1 MLLLAAQQVYAN
13 HTKGGYMFYE
23 YLGQGSNPNRV
34 RYRIVLKLYTNCQ
47 LNTSQFDRSINFTF
61 FDGGSY
67 QLISADPVTYQD
79 SVNIQNCTIQS
90 CHPCISPIPSIC
102 YKIIT
107 YEMVKEL
114 DRSPNGYVVSYQRCC
129 RITGINNIQA
139 PSNNVGETWTV
150 NIPGFGAAP
159 DADRNSSALFAQND
173 TAIICEG
180 AFFTFDFSAVDPNND
195 SLIYEFCDA
204 YNGGGATN
212 PAPLTAGP
220 PVYSS
225 VPYSGF
231 FNGSQP
237 MGGAVNINRFTGI
250 VSGIAPASGVYVLT
264 ACVTEYKRGT
274 GIPIA
279 QVRKSLHIQVADCQL
294 TQAKLNPEYVSCDGF
309 TLSFSNNA
317 SSSNI
322 QTWYWDFGVPGTD
335 ADVSTAEAPTFTY
348 PDTGIYTIKFVVNRG
363 LACSDSTTAKVKV
376 YPGFFPNFTVAGQC
390 KNTPIR
396 FTDATTATYGVP
408 DKWFWNFGDLSTLAD
423 TAVTASATY
432 TFANSGNYTVTF
444 IVGSNKGCL
453 DTLTRQIAVVD
464 RASFG
469 LTNDTLICDIDTLQL
484 NAVGDGSFTWSPNYN
499 ISNLA
504 GPSTF
509 VSPDVPFTYHVVFTD
524 PYGCV
529 GNDSVRVN
537 VKSFVTLEAGND
549 TTICLTDAIT
559 LRPNSDGL
567 YYQWQPAASLNN
579 PAIKNP
585 LARPLGNTTYH
596 VISSIGK
603 CTAEDSLRVRVVP
616 YPAISVSPDTAICF
630 GDNAQLRASGGVTYN
645 WQPPSYL
652 NSNTVANPISTKPPA
667 SIRYVVFVRD
677 TIGCPKPSIDTVL
690 VKVYPKILADAGP
703 RDTAVVEG
711 EALQLNGNGGVS
723 YVWSPPL
730 YLTNAGTK
738 NPVALPRN
746 TIEYVLTAS
755 NEAGC
760 FGTDT
765 ILVKLY
771 YVAPGF
777 YVPNAFSPNGDGK
790 NDVFRPVLLGMKS
803 LDRFAVYNRWGQMLF
818 STTTIGQGWDG
829 TFAGKGQ
836 DAATF
841 VWYVEGVDYK
851 NNRIKK
857 QGTVILIR

>member
-1 MLLLAAQQVYAN
+1 MQQVYAN
-13 HTKGGYMFYE
+13 HTKGGYMYYE
-23 YLGQGSNPNRV
+23 YLGQGSSPDRV
-34 RYRIVLKLYTNCQ
+34 RYRIVLKVYTNCQ
-47 LNTSQFDRSINFTF
+47 LNNSQFDQSINFTF
-61 FDGGSY
+61 FDGGNY
-67 QLISADPVTYQD
+67 QLVSSDAVIYRD
-79 SVNIQNCTIQS
+79 SVNIQNCTLQS

-114 DRSPNGYVVSYQRCC
+114 ERRPNGYVVSYQRCC
-129 RITGINNIQA
+129 RIAGISNIQP
-139 PSNNVGETWTV
+139 PSSNIGETWTV
-150 NIPGFGAAP
+150 NIPGFAGAP

-180 AFFTFDFSAVDPNND
+180 ASFTFDFSAIDPNSD
-195 SLIYEFCDA
+195 SLVYEFCDA

-220 PVYSS
+220 PQYSS

-237 MGGAVNINRFTGI
+237 MGNGVTMNRFTGI
-250 VSGIAPASGVYVLT
+250 VTGIAPASGVYVLT

-294 TQAKLNPEYVSCDGF
+294 TQAKLKPEYISCDGY
-309 TLSFSNNA
+309 TLTFSNNA
-317 SSSNI
+317 TSANI
-322 QTWYWDFGVPGTD
+322 QTWFWDFGVPGTD
-335 ADVSTAEAPTFTY
+335 TDVSNAESPTFTY

-376 YPGFFPNFTVAGQC
+376 YPGFFPDFTVAGQC
-390 KNTPIR
+390 KNTPIS

-408 DKWFWNFGDLSTLAD
+408 DKWHWNFGDLSTLAD
-423 TAVTASATY
+423 TAVTSTATY

-499 ISNLA
+499 ISNLT

-509 VSPDVPFTYHVVFTD
+509 VSPDVPFTYQVTFTD

-537 VKSFVTLEAGND
+537 VKSFVTLEAGRD

-567 YYQWQPAASLNN
+567 YYQWQPAASLSN

-585 LARPLGNTTYH
+585 VARPLANTTYH
-596 VISSIGK
+596 VLSSIGK
-603 CTAEDSLRVRVVP
+603 CTAEDSLTVRVVP
-616 YPAISVSPDTAICF
+616 YPTISVSPDTAICF

-645 WQPPSYL
+645 WQPASYL
-652 NSNTVANPISTKPPA
+652 NSNTIPNPISIRPPA

-690 VKVYPKILADAGP
+690 VKVYPKILTDAGP

-746 TIEYVLTAS
+746 SIEYVLTAS

-777 YVPNAFSPNGDGK
+777 YIPNAFSPNGDGK